1 MEHRLYAQ
9 VVGSIMYAMLC
20 TRPDLSF
27 AVSLVSRFQSN
38 LGEAHW
44 VAVKRI
50 LRYIKGTKNHK
61 MTYSGK
67 QLKGIGYSNFD
78 FSSDT
83 YDGKCTS
90 GYIFLLG
97 QGAISQCSKKQSCV
111 AKSTMEVEC
120 IACSSATSEVV
131 WIKGFLKSLNIKE
144 TPDDPIKV
152 MCDNQAAI
160 C

>member
-67 QLKGIGYSNFD
+67 HLKVIGYSNFD
-78 FSSDT
+78 FSGDT
-83 YDGKCTS
+83 DDGKCTS

-97 QGAISQCSKKQSCV
+97 QGAISWCNKKQSCV
-111 AKSTMEVEC
+111 AKSTMEAEY
-120 IACSSATSEVV
+120 IACSCRKIWFCIPYKTHNGSDIHGSISFMIDNMQDRKSVV
-131 WIKGFLKSLNIKE
+131 
-144 TPDDPIKV
+144 
-152 MCDNQAAI
+152 
-160 C
+160 